1 VRTIGRIALV
11 ALVLVL
17 SAGPALSAAALVTH
31 EQPTVTAPRSSSA
44 ALSLL
49 ASALGGLAVFGAI
62 KVKDAG
68 ATAAKWKAKASASGK
83 DYEDGVRGAGADWE
97 QRAREGA
104 QNYRDAV
111 VQAAGEG
118 RFERGIAKAGAAKY
132 TQRATTLGPQR
143 YSTGVNAA
151 EASFTQSI
159 GPVLQ
164 TIASVQLP
172 PRRPKGDPANMMR
185 SQAVAQALRAAKVGR

>member
-1 VRTIGRIALV
+1 MRTLGRFCLI

-17 SAGPALSAAALVTH
+17 AAGPALGAAALVTH
-31 EQPTVTAPRSSSA
+31 EPLVLTTPEPVN
-44 ALSLL
+44 
-49 ASALGGLAVFGAI
+49 GLARLGELALYLLGALGAI

-68 ATAAKWKAKASASGK
+68 ATAAKWKAKASGSSK

-97 QRAREGA
+97 QRTREGA
-104 QNYRDAV
+104 ANYKDAV
-111 VQAAGEG
+111 IQAAGEG
-118 RFERGIAKAGAAKY
+118 RFERGVAKAGAAKY

-151 EASFTQSI
+151 EGAFTQAI

-164 TIASVQLP
+164 TIASVALP
-172 PRRPKGDPANMMR
+172 PRRPKGDPANMQR
-185 SQAVAQALRAAKVGR
+185 SQAVAMALRAAKVAR